1 MITPSGHEYGSPE
14 WHAAIV
20 AAYFASPPERVV
32 DIAARLGVS
41 QAHVSYLARRAV
53 KRREAL
59 RTRGKGFVR

>member
-20 AAYFASPPERVV
+20 AAY
-32 DIAARLGVS
+32 
-41 QAHVSYLARRAV
+41 LARRTV
-53 KRREAL
+53 KRREAR